1 MGKRVGG
8 IITFKVDGTR
18 YSAKGD
24 FTYGLGTPKR
34 EAVIGT
40 GDIAGYKE
48 TPQVSFIEGAITD
61 SAEIKTIDLA
71 NVVDATVVL
80 NLANGKSVV
89 LREAYFAGDAQ
100 GTTGEGEFAIR
111 FESPYPADEVQ

>member
-1 MGKRVGG
+1 MAKRVGG
-8 IITFKVDGTR
+8 IITLKVDGSR

-34 EAVIGT
+34 EPVIGT

-48 TPQVSFIEGAITD
+48 TPQVAFVEGAITD
-61 SAEIKTIDLA
+61 SPDIKTVDIA
-71 NVVDATVVL
+71 NITNATIVL
-80 NLANGKSVV
+80 ELANGKSIV

-111 FESPYPADEVQ
+111 FESVSKADEVQ